1 MAILRHLQNVNQ
13 DRQLFYHLLIIL
25 ILMLINKDRIRNLD
39 HVSHDQIHIHVQ
51 DLMYPNQ
58 DSILDINIV
67 IIMLFLLSLSQIKM
81 SPVQQRQRHQKKI

>member
-39 HVSHDQIHIHVQ
+39 HVSHDQSHIHVHVHVQ

-81 SPVQQRQRHQKKI
+81 SPVQQR

>member
-39 HVSHDQIHIHVQ
+39 HVSHDQIHIHVHVQ

-81 SPVQQRQRHQKKI
+81 SPVQQR